1 MHVLTILVFYSAN
14 IYVSLILPVGDN
26 RWPGCTTNPDDDE
39 WFNYQIQLLN
49 QLLEEMCH
57 SNNIYVINHPRF
69 YRRGKIQ
76 RQLLARDGL
85 HLNERGTKQ
94 LASDILTKLNPV
106 TKQQKH
112 FPKSTK
118 PTWTEVLADL
128 TDDYPQLPTTT
139 VAVDVNV
146 NVDVNVC
153 MNSDCVLN
161 ESDIDDNESENG
173 SCTYVYSEDH
183 SYARQSELSS
193 REKTVNN
200 INFSTDGSE
209 CDLDAFDINIRNVS
223 KRRGRPKGTH
233 KGFTVFSRKGF
244 ALWKLPTLDSGFHSK
259 LPKRYSLPL

>member
-139 VAVDVNV
+139 VAVDVNQL
-146 NVDVNVC
+146 NWPTQTSYASKLKP
-153 MNSDCVLN
+153 MSISDADFPPLTTVPKIPKLAFKP
-161 ESDIDDNESENG
+161 S
-173 SCTYVYSEDH
+173 YSEI
-183 SYARQSELSS
+183 
-193 REKTVNN
+193 
-200 INFSTDGSE
+200 INFSGK
-209 CDLDAFDINIRNVS
+209 CF
-223 KRRGRPKGTH
+223 K
-233 KGFTVFSRKGF
+233 
-244 ALWKLPTLDSGFHSK
+244 KLE
-259 LPKRYSLPL
+259 RW